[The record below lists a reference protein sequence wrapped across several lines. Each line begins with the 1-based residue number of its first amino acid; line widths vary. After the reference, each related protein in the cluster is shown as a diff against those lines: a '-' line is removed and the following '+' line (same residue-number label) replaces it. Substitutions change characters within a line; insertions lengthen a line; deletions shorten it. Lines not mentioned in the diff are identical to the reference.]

1 MFVQAVRRAAQIRG
15 DQPATICGI
24 RRSTWSEFETRTA
37 RLAHAF
43 AALGVVPGDR
53 IGVLSLNSDRYL
65 EIIHAVWWRGAV
77 IVPMNIRWALNEHL
91 YSIDDSG
98 IRLFLA
104 DDAHL
109 ELATQVRAQR
119 PVIGTII
126 YTGDRATPAGYLG
139 YEELIDAASPAEP
152 TNTRIDE
159 LAGIFYTGGT
169 TGHPKGVMHSSLSLW
184 AGATNLAFDVRVP
197 LPHPRYIHAAPM
209 FHLGDLQQ
217 AFGITALAG
226 THVIVPGFTPQGVAE
241 AVHEHRVETT
251 LLVPT
256 MIGMLLDAPGF
267 KSSDFDSLRLL
278 VFGGSPISG
287 TLLARVRSAFPNAR
301 LVQGFGQ
308 TETASCGAILHY
320 AETSLDAA
328 QSRKGSAG
336 RALYGC
342 ELGIFDEHGARQP
355 AGVTGEI
362 WIHTASAMMG
372 YWNKPEQSAAA
383 LTDGWVHTGDAGY
396 VDNDGY
402 VYICDRVKDMIISG
416 GENIFSAEVENAIVS
431 HPSVSQVA
439 VIGIPDARWGESV
452 HAVIV
457 CRPGMRV
464 TLEEVQAHCRP
475 LIAGYKVPRG
485 LEIRESPLPL
495 SAVGKVL
502 KTVLRA
508 PYWEHEGRNV
518 N

>member
-15 DQPATICGI
+15 DQLATICGT
-24 RRSTWSEFETRTA
+24 RRSTWKAFEIRTA
-37 RLAHAF
+37 RLASALE
-43 AALGVVPGDR
+43 ALGVVPGDR

-65 EIIHAVWWRGAV
+65 EAIHAVWWGGAV
-77 IVPMNIRWALNEHL
+77 IVPMNIRWALSEHL
-91 YSIDDSG
+91 YSIDDAG
-98 IRLFLA
+98 IRLFLV

-109 ELATQVRAQR
+109 ELATQIRAQR
-119 PVIGTII
+119 PAIRALIHM
-126 YTGDRATPAGYLG
+126 GDCATPDGHLS
-139 YEELIDAASPAEP
+139 YEELIAAASPTEP
-152 TNTRIDE
+152 ADTRIDE

-184 AGATNLAFDVRVP
+184 AGATNLAFDARVP

-241 AVHEHRVETT
+241 AIREHRVEST

-267 KSSDFDSLRLL
+267 KSSDFASLRLL

-287 TLLARVRSAFPNAR
+287 TLLARMRSAFPNAR

-320 AETSLDAA
+320 TESPPAPA
-328 QSRKGSAG
+328 QPRQGSAG

-342 ELGIFDEHGARQP
+342 ELGIFDEYGVRQP
-355 AGVTGEI
+355 PGVTGEI

-383 LTDGWVHTGDAGY
+383 LTNGWVHTGDAGY
-396 VDNDGY
+396 VDDDGY
-402 VYICDRVKDMIISG
+402 VYVCDRVKDMIISG

-439 VIGIPDARWGESV
+439 VIGIPDVRWGESV

-457 CRPGMRV
+457 CRSGTHV

-475 LIAGYKVPRG
+475 LIAGYKVPRS
-485 LEIRESPLPL
+485 LEIRDDPLPL

-502 KTVLRA
+502 KTALRA
-508 PYWEHEGRNV
+508 PYWEQKSRNV